1 MQGIINGRDSKMR
14 DKEQKVIDKMFRLE
28 QFYGTWRAK
37 ARRNLRMYEY
47 SPTISIDS
55 MSDDQVCGYYQQHTF
70 DLDDD
75 TTSSVQE
82 NVIRSCIDTLVSK
95 IASQKV
101 RPFFNTVNGTFKDMQ
116 VVKQAQQYFDALY
129 DEQNVSKTVSDAFR
143 DACIFDKGVVYID
156 LADRSIKRVM
166 PWQVFVNPKEVSYGK
181 VTQAAYKQYD
191 YPLSLLPIK
200 VKDKEDYETVT
211 LWQYWDLNAGKHY
224 YYIPE
229 LDHFES
235 EPFTANCIPFIFI
248 NYSSPVKASSCQSVV
263 DLLYGI
269 QMEIDALVNKIKDAS
284 QLVAPMQYFV
294 PEGSS
299 IKANKISNRIGEVYT
314 YTTTPNMTGS
324 PVTVSTTPFMDPQW
338 IQALD
343 KFKQD
348 AYELVGISQLS
359 AMSQKPEGLDSG
371 KALSTMEDIE
381 SDRFETQLNTVIR
394 AYVDLSRL
402 CIQLFPPEDDI
413 LPPNRLRNTIT
424 WADIVSMRDQ
434 MSIQFSAAN
443 SLSKDPSTKLQQ
455 LQQLYQAGL
464 IPQSRIA
471 QLMDLPDLQLGYS
484 ITNNS
489 INAVL
494 SVIDDCIEKD
504 VYDVPDYI
512 PVNML
517 MEEILNTCL
526 SLRAGNSS
534 ENAND
539 ISKLLKLYDICMKKQ
554 VNAQTSAEV
563 AVSQQIMAEMQNQM
577 QPGGVISNAINQGAQ
592 KLNQADQAAAS
603 GDPDVI
609 EQTMNE
615 MGVQQ

>member
-1 MQGIINGRDSKMR
+1 
-14 DKEQKVIDKMFRLE
+14 
-28 QFYGTWRAK
+28 
-37 ARRNLRMYEY
+37 
-47 SPTISIDS
+47 
-55 MSDDQVCGYYQQHTF
+55 
-70 DLDDD
+70 
-75 TTSSVQE
+75 
-82 NVIRSCIDTLVSK
+82 
-95 IASQKV
+95 
-101 RPFFNTVNGTFKDMQ
+101 
-116 VVKQAQQYFDALY
+116 
-129 DEQNVSKTVSDAFR
+129 
-143 DACIFDKGVVYID
+143 
-156 LADRSIKRVM
+156 
-166 PWQVFVNPKEVSYGK
+166 
-181 VTQAAYKQYD
+181 
-191 YPLSLLPIK
+191 
-200 VKDKEDYETVT
+200 
-211 LWQYWDLNAGKHY
+211 
-224 YYIPE
+224 
-229 LDHFES
+229 
-235 EPFTANCIPFIFI
+235 
-248 NYSSPVKASSCQSVV
+248 
-263 DLLYGI
+263 
-269 QMEIDALVNKIKDAS
+269 
-284 QLVAPMQYFV
+284 
-294 PEGSS
+294 
-299 IKANKISNRIGEVYT
+299 
-314 YTTTPNMTGS
+314 
-324 PVTVSTTPFMDPQW
+324 
-338 IQALD
+338 
-343 KFKQD
+343 
-348 AYELVGISQLS
+348 
-359 AMSQKPEGLDSG
+359 MSQKPEGLDSG

-539 ISKLLKLYDICMKKQ
+539 INKLLKLYDICMKKQ